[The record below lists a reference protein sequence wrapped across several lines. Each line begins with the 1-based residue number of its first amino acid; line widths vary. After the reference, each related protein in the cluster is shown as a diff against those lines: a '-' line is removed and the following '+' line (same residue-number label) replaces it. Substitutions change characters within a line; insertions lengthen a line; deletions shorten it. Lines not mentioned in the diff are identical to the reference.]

1 MKSVRMINDREM
13 QSMLGLPDLLPLA
26 TEFANAAK
34 SEEGITAR
42 RMAKKNKAFTVDTW
56 WDTAFLACA
65 VGLVVRDGYV
75 DVRDKSDFSV
85 QEARYRQAPKALRKI
100 IRVLARGA
108 ATEQKLYK
116 ACGLERAEFDRLL
129 TLGRL
134 QGGVWCK
141 EQNGITLYDLP
152 PNVKDYVCSP

>member
-85 QEARYRQAPKALRKI
+85 QETRYKHAPKALRKI

-108 ATEQKLYK
+108 TTESSLRKRT
-116 ACGLERAEFDRLL
+116 GLGAEFDSLL

-134 QGGVWCK
+134 QGGVWCR